1 MLQEEAL
8 AASSEDPSSSDDSD
22 GDHDPEPAAD
32 EPDDHD
38 QGPVVE
44 AEAHDQE
51 PVVEAEAL
59 PAADDQEPAEAAQAP
74 LAEVSMDKVHNLL
87 QRANRRGKS
96 LQAMDWFTQRI
107 GQALP
112 CLDGKVLTAEA
123 LNSAADML
131 CLDAD

>member
-44 AEAHDQE
+44 AEA
-51 PVVEAEAL
+51 L
-59 PAADDQEPAEAAQAP
+59 PAADDQEPAEAAEAP
-74 LAEVSMDKVHNLL
+74 PAEVSVDKVHNLL
-87 QRANRRGKS
+87 QRANRRGKG

>member
-38 QGPVVE
+38 QG
-44 AEAHDQE
+44 

>member
-44 AEAHDQE
+44 AEA
-51 PVVEAEAL
+51 L
-59 PAADDQEPAEAAQAP
+59 PAADDQEPAEVAQAP

>member
-44 AEAHDQE
+44 AEA
-51 PVVEAEAL
+51 L

-74 LAEVSMDKVHNLL
+74 PAEVSMDKVHNLL

>member
-38 QGPVVE
+38 QGPVVK
-44 AEAHDQE
+44 AED
-51 PVVEAEAL
+51 L

-74 LAEVSMDKVHNLL
+74 PAEVSVDKVHNLL
-87 QRANRRGKS
+87 QRANRRGKG
-96 LQAMDWFTQRI
+96 LQAIDWCTQRI

>member
-22 GDHDPEPAAD
+22 GDHDPERSD

-38 QGPVVE
+38 QG
-44 AEAHDQE
+44 

-74 LAEVSMDKVHNLL
+74 PAEVSVDKVHNLL
-87 QRANRRGKS
+87 QRANRRGKG
-96 LQAMDWFTQRI
+96 LQAMDWFIQRI